1 MTMYDP
7 QSIEKKWQDKW
18 YSSDVFKADDSSDKP
33 KKYILDMFPYPSA
46 AGLHVGHPESYTA
59 TDILSRYYR
68 MNGYNVLH
76 PMGWDAFGL
85 PAENHAIK
93 TGVHPKANTAENIEN
108 FRRQIKSLG
117 FSYDWDREINTS
129 SPEYYRWTQWWF
141 QFLYKNGLAYKKAAK
156 VNWCDKC
163 QTVIANE
170 QVVNGNCER
179 CDSPV
184 IQKNLEQ
191 WFFRITEFSQ
201 DLIDGLDKIDW
212 PESTKTQQLNWI
224 GRSEGAEVIFKIE
237 GGHSE
242 LVSESLSQSY
252 DLIVYTTRPDTLFG
266 ATYVVMAPDHG
277 LLEKLSTQISNF
289 DEVKKYQ
296 EATKR
301 KSDLQRTDLNK
312 DKSGVS
318 LEGVFAINPVNQ
330 EKLPVFI
337 ADYVLS
343 TYGTGA
349 IMAVPAH
356 DQRDWDFAK
365 KYDLPMIEVLQSPNG
380 IAEAAWEDD
389 GEHINSE
396 FLNGLNKEAAV
407 RKINEFLESKNLGKA
422 KINFRL
428 RDWLVSR
435 QRYWGAPIPVIY
447 CEKCGEQLV
456 PEKDLPVILPDDVD
470 FRPTGESPLTR
481 SESFHKVTCPKCGG
495 AARRESDTMDTFVC
509 SSWYYLRFIDPHND
523 QNLAS
528 ADLLKKW
535 LPVDVYLGGAEH
547 TVLHLLYARFFMK
560 ALQKYGGLDLDQ
572 KYVEP
577 FYKLRHQGMILGE
590 DGNKMSKSK
599 GNVINPDEVVNEYG
613 ADTLRL
619 YEMFMGALEDMK
631 PWNTK
636 NILGVRRF
644 LEKVWN
650 LQEKV
655 QSGDFPEVEKVLHR
669 TIKKVGDDILAFGF
683 NTAIS
688 QMMIFA
694 NTAKDGLNQNQFE
707 RFLKILS
714 PFAPHLSEE
723 LWALLSHETFV
734 AREAWPSFDE
744 AFLQDDT
751 VSVGIQIN
759 GKLRDTIEFDKNLS
773 EAEVKELVLAREK
786 VQKWLEGQELKKF
799 IYVSGK
805 IINIVIG

>member
-1 MTMYDP
+1 MYDP
-7 QSIEKKWQDKW
+7 QRIEKKWQDKW
-18 YSSDVFKADDSSDKP
+18 YSSDVFKADDFSDKP
-33 KKYILDMFPYPSA
+33 KKYILDMFPYPSG

-93 TGVHPKANTAENIEN
+93 TGVHPKVNTADNIEN

-117 FSYDWDREINTS
+117 FSYDWTREINTS

-141 QFLYKNGLAYKKAAK
+141 QFLYKNGLAYKKSAK
-156 VNWCDKC
+156 VNWCNKC

-170 QVVNGNCER
+170 QVINGNCER

-184 IQKNLEQ
+184 IQKDLEQ
-191 WFFRITEFSQ
+191 WFFKITEFAQ
-201 DLIDGLDKIDW
+201 DLIDGLEKIDW
-212 PESTKTQQLNWI
+212 PESTKIQQLNWI
-224 GRSEGAEVIFKIE
+224 GRSEGAEVIFKIGE
-237 GGHSE
+237 E
-242 LVSESLSQSY
+242 DLV
-252 DLIVYTTRPDTLFG
+252 VYTTRPDTLFG
-266 ATYVVMAPDHG
+266 VTYVVLAPEHQ
-277 LLEKLSTQISNF
+277 LLEKLASQITNWN
-289 DEVKKYQ
+289 EVKNYQ
-296 EATKR
+296 ELTKR

-312 DKSGVS
+312 DKSGVR

-337 ADYVLS
+337 ADYVLA

-365 KYDLPMIEVLQSPNG
+365 KYNLPMVEVLRSADG
-380 IAEAAWEDD
+380 IEEAAWEAD
-389 GEHINSE
+389 GEHINSG
-396 FLNGLNKEAAV
+396 FLNGLNKEEAIK
-407 RKINEFLESKNLGKA
+407 KINEFLENNNLGKA
-422 KINFRL
+422 KVNFRL

-456 PEKDLPVILPDDVD
+456 PEKDLPVLLPDDVD

-509 SSWYYLRFIDPHND
+509 SSWYYMRFVDPHND
-523 QNLAS
+523 QKIAS
-528 ADLLKKW
+528 VDLLKKW
-535 LPVDVYLGGAEH
+535 LPVDIYLGGAEH

-560 ALQKYGGLDLDQ
+560 ALQKYGDFNLSHD
-572 KYVEP
+572 YIEP

-599 GNVINPDEVVNEYG
+599 GNVINPDDVVNSYG

-619 YEMFMGALEDMK
+619 YEMFMGALEDVK

-644 LEKVWN
+644 LEKVW
-650 LQEKV
+650 LLMERV
-655 QSGDFPEVEKVLHR
+655 QDGDYPEVEKILHR
-669 TIKKVGDDILAFGF
+669 TIKKVGDDILVLGF

-688 QMMIFA
+688 QMMIFVNA
-694 NTAKDGLNQNQFE
+694 AKDGLNKNQLE

-714 PFAPHLSEE
+714 PFAPHISEE
-723 LWALLSHETFV
+723 MWSLLGHEDFI
-734 AREAWPSFDE
+734 ARAPWPNFEEAY
-744 AFLQDDT
+744 LHDDT
-751 VSVGIQIN
+751 VTVGIQIN
-759 GKLRDTIEFDKNLS
+759 GKVRDSVELDKNLS
-773 EAEVKELVLAREK
+773 EAQVKDLVLAREK
-786 VQKWLEGQELKKF
+786 VQKWLDGKELQKF
-799 IYVSGK
+799 IYISGK
-805 IINIVIG
+805 IINIVVK

>member
-1 MTMYDP
+1 MAIYDA

-18 YSSDVFKADDSSDKP
+18 YSSDVFKADDHSDKP
-33 KKYILDMFPYPSA
+33 KKYILDMFPYPSG

-93 TGVHPKANTAENIEN
+93 TGIHPKDNTADNIEN

-117 FSYDWDREINTS
+117 FSYDWSREINTS

-141 QFLYKNGLAYKKAAK
+141 QFLYKNGLAYKKSAK

-184 IQKNLEQ
+184 IQKDLEQ
-191 WFFRITEFSQ
+191 WFFKITEFSQ
-201 DLIDGLDKIDW
+201 DLIDGLENIDW
-212 PESTKTQQLNWI
+212 PASTKTQQLNWI
-224 GRSEGAEVIFKIE
+224 GRSEGAEVIFNV
-237 GGHSE
+237 GGE
-242 LVSESLSQSY
+242 DLV
-252 DLIVYTTRPDTLFG
+252 VYTTRPDTLFG
-266 ATYVVMAPDHG
+266 ATYVVLAPEHS
-277 LLEKLSTQISNF
+277 LLEKLASQITNW
-289 DEVKKYQ
+289 DEVKNYQ

-312 DKSGVS
+312 DKSGVR
-318 LEGVFAINPVNQ
+318 LAGVFAINPVNQ

-337 ADYVLS
+337 ADYVLA

-365 KYDLPMIEVLQSPNG
+365 KYDLPMIEVLQSAGG
-380 IAEAAWEDD
+380 IDEAAWEAD
-389 GEHINSE
+389 GEHINSD
-396 FLNGLNKEAAV
+396 FLNGLNKEEAIK
-407 RKINEFLESKNLGKA
+407 KINQFLESKNLGKA
-422 KINFRL
+422 KVNFRL

-456 PEKDLPVILPDDVD
+456 DEKDLPVILPDDVD

-509 SSWYYLRFIDPHND
+509 SSWYYLRFIDPHNA
-523 QNLAS
+523 QALADK
-528 ADLLKKW
+528 DLLKKW

-560 ALQKYGGLDLDQ
+560 ALQKYGGLNLDE
-572 KYVEP
+572 KYSEP

-599 GNVINPDEVVNEYG
+599 GNVINPDEVVNSYG

-644 LEKVWN
+644 LEKVWLLPERVKDEN
-650 LQEKV
+650 F
-655 QSGDFPEVEKVLHR
+655 SEVEKVLHR
-669 TIKKVGDDILAFGF
+669 TIKKVSDDILVLGF

-694 NTAKDGLNQNQFE
+694 NAAKDGLNQSQLE

-714 PFAPHLSEE
+714 PFAPHISEE
-723 LWALLSHETFV
+723 VWSVLGHEDFI
-734 AREAWPSFDE
+734 AREPWPTFDE
-744 AFLQDDT
+744 AYLHDDT
-751 VSVGIQIN
+751 VTVGIQIN
-759 GKLRDTIEFDKNLS
+759 GKVRDSVEFSKSLG
-773 EAEVKELVLAREK
+773 EVQVKDLVLSREK
-786 VQKWLEGQELKKF
+786 VQKWLEGKEVKKF
-799 IYVSGK
+799 IYIPGK
-805 IINIVIG
+805 IINIVMG

>member
-1 MTMYDP
+1 MYDP

>member
-1 MTMYDP
+1 
-7 QSIEKKWQDKW
+7 
-18 YSSDVFKADDSSDKP
+18 
-33 KKYILDMFPYPSA
+33 
-46 AGLHVGHPESYTA
+46 
-59 TDILSRYYR
+59 
-68 MNGYNVLH
+68 
-76 PMGWDAFGL
+76 
-85 PAENHAIK
+85 
-93 TGVHPKANTAENIEN
+93 
-108 FRRQIKSLG
+108 
-117 FSYDWDREINTS
+117 
-129 SPEYYRWTQWWF
+129 
-141 QFLYKNGLAYKKAAK
+141 
-156 VNWCDKC
+156 
-163 QTVIANE
+163 
-170 QVVNGNCER
+170 
-179 CDSPV
+179 
-184 IQKNLEQ
+184 
-191 WFFRITEFSQ
+191 
-201 DLIDGLDKIDW
+201 
-212 PESTKTQQLNWI
+212 
-224 GRSEGAEVIFKIE
+224 
-237 GGHSE
+237 
-242 LVSESLSQSY
+242 
-252 DLIVYTTRPDTLFG
+252 
-266 ATYVVMAPDHG
+266 
-277 LLEKLSTQISNF
+277 
-289 DEVKKYQ
+289 
-296 EATKR
+296 
-301 KSDLQRTDLNK
+301 
-312 DKSGVS
+312 
-318 LEGVFAINPVNQ
+318 
-330 EKLPVFI
+330 
-337 ADYVLS
+337 
-343 TYGTGA
+343 
-349 IMAVPAH
+349 
-356 DQRDWDFAK
+356 
-365 KYDLPMIEVLQSPNG
+365 
-380 IAEAAWEDD
+380 
-389 GEHINSE
+389 
-396 FLNGLNKEAAV
+396 
-407 RKINEFLESKNLGKA
+407 
-422 KINFRL
+422 
-428 RDWLVSR
+428 
-435 QRYWGAPIPVIY
+435 
-447 CEKCGEQLV
+447 
-456 PEKDLPVILPDDVD
+456 
-470 FRPTGESPLTR
+470 
-481 SESFHKVTCPKCGG
+481 
-495 AARRESDTMDTFVC
+495 MDTFVC

>member
-1 MTMYDP
+1 MTMYNP
-7 QSIEKKWQDKW
+7 QEIEKKWQDKW
-18 YSSDVFKADDSSDKP
+18 YSSDVFKADDNSAQP
-33 KKYILDMFPYPSA
+33 KKYILDMFPYPSG

-68 MNGYNVLH
+68 MNNYNVLH

-93 TGVHPKANTAENIEN
+93 TGVHPKANTADNIEN

-117 FSYDWDREINTS
+117 FSYDWSREINTS
-129 SPEYYRWTQWWF
+129 APEYYRWTQWWF

-191 WFFRITEFSQ
+191 WFFKITEFSQ
-201 DLIDGLDKIDW
+201 DLIDGLDKLDW
-212 PESTKTQQLNWI
+212 PESTKIQQLNWI
-224 GRSEGAEVIFKIE
+224 GRSEGAEVIFNV
-237 GGHSE
+237 GG
-242 LVSESLSQSY
+242 ESLV
-252 DLIVYTTRPDTLFG
+252 VYTTRPDTLFG
-266 ATYVVMAPDHG
+266 ATYVVLAPDHS
-277 LLEKLSTQISNF
+277 LLEKLADQISNF
-289 DEVKKYQ
+289 DEVKIYQ

-312 DKSGVS
+312 DKSGVR
-318 LEGVFAINPVNQ
+318 LEGVYAINPVNQ

-365 KYDLPMIEVLQSPNG
+365 KYDLPMIEVLQSANG
-380 IAEAAWEDD
+380 ISEAAWEED
-389 GEHINSE
+389 GEHINSD
-396 FLNGLNKEAAV
+396 FLNGLNKVEAI

-422 KINFRL
+422 KVNFRL

-435 QRYWGAPIPVIY
+435 QRYWGAPIPVVY

-509 SSWYYLRFIDPHND
+509 SSWYYLRFIDPKND

-560 ALQKYGGLDLDQ
+560 ALQKYGDFDLAEN
-572 KYVEP
+572 YAEP

-650 LQEKV
+650 LQEKI
-655 QSGDFPEVEKVLHR
+655 QDGEFPEVEKVLHR

-688 QMMIFA
+688 QMMILA
-694 NTAKDGLNQNQFE
+694 NTAKDGLNQSQFE
-707 RFLKILS
+707 RFLKILA
-714 PFAPHLSEE
+714 PFAPHLCEE
-723 LWALLSHETFV
+723 LWSLLKHETLI
-734 AREAWPSFDE
+734 AREAWPTFDE
-744 AFLQDDT
+744 KFLQDDT
-751 VSVGIQIN
+751 VTVGIQIN
-759 GKLRDTIEFDKNLS
+759 GKVRDSIEFDKNLS

-786 VQKWLEGQELKKF
+786 VQKWLEGQSIKKF

-805 IINIVIG
+805 IINIVVG